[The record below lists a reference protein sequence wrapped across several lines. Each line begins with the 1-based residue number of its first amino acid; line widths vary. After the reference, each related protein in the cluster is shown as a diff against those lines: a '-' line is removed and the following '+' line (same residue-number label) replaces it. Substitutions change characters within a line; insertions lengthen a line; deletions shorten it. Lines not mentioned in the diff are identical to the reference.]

1 MKQRLVLAATLLHR
15 PKVILVDEPLVG
27 LDPHT
32 ARLVKQVFRE
42 QAREGTSIFMST
54 HVLSVAED
62 FADRIGI
69 MLNGKIIALGR
80 MEDLRRQA
88 QVDGKLEDVFF
99 KIMEGA
105 QIPSHD

>member
-1 MKQRLVLAATLLHR
+1 
-15 PKVILVDEPLVG
+15 VIMVDEPLVG

-42 QAREGTSIFMST
+42 QARGGTSIFMST

-69 MLNGKIIALGR
+69 MLQGKIVALGK
-80 MEDLRRQA
+80 MDDLRRQA
-88 QVDGKLEDVFF
+88 QLEGKLEDVFF
-99 KIMEGA
+99 KITEGA
-105 QIPSHD
+105 VNPYE